1 MTLIVASVWG
11 GRFGFVTD
19 RRISRGS
26 NVTATSVDEEAT
38 KLLVVYCK
46 NSLFAV
52 TYTGVAVAVDTW
64 LDQEIASCLAFK
76 QVGLAMIQPGSFF
89 LSRPLHELLRNL
101 AFNLPIRLRKQPGA
115 LAAGLTLAVGGW
127 HLRPRLQPFLCEL
140 TLVPSSLQVGGTMSM
155 KWIPVAKHFRAYPS
169 GLWLQAWGDED
180 PQLETTLRA
189 LGSTEG
195 FTHDEVERYIV
206 RAVVDRGF
214 RTRTVGQ
221 QCLALQLDPRDRDGH
236 VQFTYYP
243 NTDAED
249 PHSFLSGWVLTPT
262 SIHSPTRA
270 TTLGSQYSAC
280 GAYVEGG
287 YSDPNAGLFVRTR
300 IPTSSLR
307 LGGPS
312 VISYQ
317 AQKRNDPPT

>member
-11 GRFGFVTD
+11 DRFGFVTD
-19 RRISRGS
+19 RRISRGTS
-26 NVTATSVDEEAT
+26 GNATPVDEEAA
-38 KLLVVYCK
+38 KLLVVYCA
-46 NSLFAV
+46 NSLFAI
-52 TYTGVAVAVDTW
+52 TYTGVAVAVGTW

-76 QVGLAMIQPGSFF
+76 QVELAMIQPGSFF
-89 LSRPLHELLRNL
+89 LNRPLHELLQNL
-101 AFNLPIRLRKQPGA
+101 AFNLPIRLRKQSGA

-140 TLVPSSLQVGGTMSM
+140 SLVPSSLQVGGTMSM
-155 KWIPVAKHFRAYPS
+155 KWIAVAKHFRTYPS

-189 LGSTEG
+189 LGSTDG
-195 FTHDEVERYIV
+195 FTHDDVERYIV
-206 RAVVDRGF
+206 HAIVDRGL
-214 RTRTVGQ
+214 RTQTVGQ

-243 NTDAED
+243 STDAED
-249 PHSFLSGWVLTPT
+249 PHSLLSGWVLAPT

-270 TTLGSQYSAC
+270 TTLGCQYSVC

-300 IPTSSLR
+300 IPTSNLR

-312 VISYQ
+312 VVSYQ
-317 AQKRNDPPT
+317 TQQRIGPLT